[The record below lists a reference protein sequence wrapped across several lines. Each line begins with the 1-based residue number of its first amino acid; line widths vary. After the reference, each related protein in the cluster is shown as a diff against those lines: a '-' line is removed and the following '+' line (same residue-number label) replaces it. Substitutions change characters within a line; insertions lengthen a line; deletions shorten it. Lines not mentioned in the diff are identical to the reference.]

1 MQAHQLKHRPEY
13 KMLNEGLEKND
24 LKRLLELELHID
36 EFKSKMG
43 KDEDIIVLSF
53 KVKGRAPANDL
64 VNFIEKGYDWVVDAD
79 VSSGEMDDGD
89 FLVFAECDREPSAA
103 EEIIKMLDDVTKLTD
118 TKLEDWKLQFRS
130 SPSLFDASAENIQN
144 NVPLNSQDYLRRF
157 GSKSIDEMRV
167 AAGVAVTTKAPI
179 NDHTQNIRA
188 LAGIL

>member
-1 MQAHQLKHRPEY
+1 
-13 KMLNEGLEKND
+13 MLNEGLEKND

-89 FLVFAECDREPSAA
+89 FLVFVECDRAPSAA
-103 EEIIKMLDDVTKLTD
+103 EEIVKMLDDVTKLTD
-118 TKLEDWKLQFRS
+118 TTLEDWKLQFRS
-130 SPSLFDASAENIQN
+130 NPNLVDVSAENIQSN
-144 NVPLNSQDYLRRF
+144 IPLNSQDYLRRF

-167 AAGVAVTTKAPI
+167 AAGVAVTTKAPV